1 MRDLFGRNFLRQSSS
16 LEEKLN
22 DKNYPLEDFLKDD
35 EAISCIKLM
44 GRNTKKYFDSE
55 RIKQLIKFI
64 IEEPQEED
72 QLRGHKFPYIA
83 CEILKCD
90 CPFISKRF
98 VLNEQEY
105 DELYNENNSEDDKE
119 IDFDF
124 YKNDFDNIYSKIEEK
139 FKKKKEKRI
148 EYNNKNEEKNK
159 EESNTDDNGGKNND
173 KKKTEN
179 DTKKE
184 LDDKKNVITN
194 DEHTN
199 NNNENEKKDNINP
212 VQEEKSTE
220 KSVDTNKNNTVND
233 NNNNKTNENKIY
245 IHKKDNKN
253 ENNKKEN
260 ISDNNDKEINNDK
273 NNKKENINIDVN
285 NKNINIKNENEIKND
300 NNEKQSS
307 EEEKNEE
314 NKSKEEI
321 SNEKDKNEITKEKEE
336 TINEKENKNVENLE
350 KKEENKNDNKNII
363 KENKADD
370 KKEKTDD
377 KKEEDKKNDT
387 KNDTKDE
394 KDIKKDEV
402 KNKEK
407 NEVKEEQKNTEIKEE
422 KEEKKVKEEENN
434 EKEEK
439 EGKEQTEQTEQ
450 KEEKQE
456 KQEKQENQEKEQ
468 IEQKEKKENQEKE
481 QKEQKEKEEKQEAEQ
496 KEEKEEKED
505 KEDKEE
511 KEINMEKEDI
521 SDNFISSINDSD
533 EEEKEQE
540 KEENDEEE
548 KIDEEKNKQIIY
560 DELLNHLFEFLDNE
574 SSFKNNVLSG
584 YFTKIINFL
593 LKRNTKLILEY
604 FVKNNEFLL
613 NKLLNRIGQASICN
627 IVENILN
634 SLSEKIILDSDEH
647 YYYIIEYII
656 KQISKN
662 DSNEETVEL
671 ICQLLINSIIYNNK
685 KKFALFIESPLIET
699 IKDQIKKL
707 YENKE
712 NNETKIK
719 NVIEL
724 VTKMNNNIL
733 INLENRITPNLNFDA
748 VKVEIINIIKIN
760 DRNNYQYYNI
770 NDSKTTPEIVFN
782 AYKSHLQKYCMSLN
796 EICLTIINDIITN
809 NTNNK
814 DNKKFGLN
822 NIYKFEFLCSVID
835 LYVNNLQ
842 YDVDIRVFTNEKI
855 NDLIK
860 TNIFPEII
868 NYFFKYKNNN
878 FYVNIFTQIIQ
889 IITNEKS
896 PKELIYNIL
905 LIDEKNEG
913 KNLINM
919 IVNDII
925 NNLKYIFEESKNEMY
940 SLCFSHDVSILN
952 TIYNSTN
959 EYIKEIIE
967 KNPKEKFFY
976 EMFIDNVMKL
986 FNKKLYKIN
995 DKIEQKKPDLFN
1007 PYFDAQKEQSDTDIP
1022 FTLQSL
1028 NEIISLYL
1036 HVYEK
1041 YNKNE
1046 DYQELL
1052 KENEELLE
1060 VSIYLFFLI

>member
-1 MRDLFGRNFLRQSSS
+1 MGLPLVKM
-16 LEEKLN
+16 LKEKDDHG
-22 DKNYPLEDFLKDD
+22 DKNQNGDP
-35 EAISCIKLM
+35 
-44 GRNTKKYFDSE
+44 
-55 RIKQLIKFI
+55 
-64 IEEPQEED
+64 
-72 QLRGHKFPYIA
+72 
-83 CEILKCD
+83 
-90 CPFISKRF
+90 
-98 VLNEQEY
+98 
-105 DELYNENNSEDDKE
+105 ENVKE
-119 IDFDF
+119 T
-124 YKNDFDNIYSKIEEK
+124 ETET
-139 FKKKKEKRI
+139 E
-148 EYNNKNEEKNK
+148 NKNEEIKKNNQKGNEENQNEEKK
-159 EESNTDDNGGKNND
+159 EET
-173 KKKTEN
+173 
-179 DTKKE
+179 
-184 LDDKKNVITN
+184 
-194 DEHTN
+194 
-199 NNNENEKKDNINP
+199 
-212 VQEEKSTE
+212 
-220 KSVDTNKNNTVND
+220 ND
-233 NNNNKTNENKIY
+233 NNNEKYNEKTINQNV
-245 IHKKDNKN
+245 DS
-253 ENNKKEN
+253 KEE
-260 ISDNNDKEINNDK
+260 D
-273 NNKKENINIDVN
+273 N
-285 NKNINIKNENEIKND
+285 NKND
-300 NNEKQSS
+300 S
-307 EEEKNEE
+307 
-314 NKSKEEI
+314 
-321 SNEKDKNEITKEKEE
+321 EKDKNENYINKESNDIKNENNLDKLSNEE
-336 TINEKENKNVENLE
+336 NEQKDNEEDTEKNNEKQVEE
-350 KKEENKNDNKNII
+350 KKEE
-363 KENKADD
+363 KE
-370 KKEKTDD
+370 
-377 KKEEDKKNDT
+377 
-387 KNDTKDE
+387 
-394 KDIKKDEV
+394 
-402 KNKEK
+402 EK
-407 NEVKEEQKNTEIKEE
+407 NEKEVKE
-422 KEEKKVKEEENN
+422 EEKKVKEEENN

-439 EGKEQTEQTEQ
+439 EGKEEKEQTEQKDEKEEKEQTEQTEQ

-699 IKDQIKKL
+699 IKDQIKKV

-748 VKVEIINIIKIN
+748 VKVEILNIIKIN

-782 AYKSHLQKYCMSLN
+782 AYMSHLQKYCTSIN
-796 EICLTIINDIITN
+796 EICLTIINDILITN

-860 TNIFPEII
+860 TNIFTEII

-905 LIDEKNEG
+905 LIDEKNEE

-976 EMFIDNVMKL
+976 EMFIENVMKL

-1060 VSIYLFFLI
+1060 VSIYIYFLI